1 MLSGVSGYYV
11 IYILCTALLFILFR
25 KHIQGDRPTAVVFL
39 LAVCFGLSL
48 PFLLLILG
56 MAITAALG
64 VAFFLGLFFYRY
76 ASEKACAQEDITQNE
91 AGQEMSGKSGETV
104 LSHEVAAAEEEFSGQ
119 KIAMEE
125 GAPMQDVVVEG
136 STQEAID
143 KLLAELSLQYVQ
155 AEEPPKTVEEGDWEF
170 MDNKKVEQEESILT
184 IDADYLLEGEK
195 DTVQQDNMKNPI
207 VSESET
213 IEEQE
218 EEIIYPKE
226 EINDDGLRFEDEKEL
241 INLSAVQ
248 GLNESDEEY
257 FYRLQQVLDEEIKQ

>member
-1 MLSGVSGYYV
+1 
-11 IYILCTALLFILFR
+11 
-25 KHIQGDRPTAVVFL
+25 
-39 LAVCFGLSL
+39 
-48 PFLLLILG
+48 
-56 MAITAALG
+56 
-64 VAFFLGLFFYRY
+64 
-76 ASEKACAQEDITQNE
+76 
-91 AGQEMSGKSGETV
+91 
-104 LSHEVAAAEEEFSGQ
+104 
-119 KIAMEE
+119 
-125 GAPMQDVVVEG
+125 
-136 STQEAID
+136 
-143 KLLAELSLQYVQ
+143 
-155 AEEPPKTVEEGDWEF
+155 
-170 MDNKKVEQEESILT
+170 VEQEESILT

-213 IEEQE
+213 IEDQE